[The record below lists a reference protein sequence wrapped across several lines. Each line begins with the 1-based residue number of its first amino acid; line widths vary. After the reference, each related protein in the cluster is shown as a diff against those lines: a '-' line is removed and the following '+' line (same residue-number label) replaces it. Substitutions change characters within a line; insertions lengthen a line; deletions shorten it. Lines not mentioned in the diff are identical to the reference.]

1 MMPALLAAFVLAAA
15 LLPTAG
21 TAGPLHADDTFERY
35 FRLQWE
41 ATPGARGPEIAGYV
55 ENVSDLPVDRMRILV
70 ERLDAGGAVIGSTTT
85 WVMGSVA
92 AHHRNYFTTRVPAAS
107 SYRVRIL
114 TFEWSN
120 CRD

>member
-1 MMPALLAAFVLAAA
+1 MTPALLAAFVLVAA

-41 ATPGARGPEIAGYV
+41 ATPGAGGPEIAGYV
-55 ENVSDLPVDRMRILV
+55 ENVSDLPVDRMRLLV
-70 ERLDAGGAVIGSTTT
+70 ERLDAGGAVIGSITT
-85 WVMGSVA
+85 WVMGSVIA
-92 AHHRNYFTTRVPAAS
+92 RHRNYFTTRVPAAS

>member
-1 MMPALLAAFVLAAA
+1 MMPALLAAFVLVAA

-85 WVMGSVA
+85 WVMGPVIA
-92 AHHRNYFTTRVPAAS
+92 RHRNYFTARVPAAS